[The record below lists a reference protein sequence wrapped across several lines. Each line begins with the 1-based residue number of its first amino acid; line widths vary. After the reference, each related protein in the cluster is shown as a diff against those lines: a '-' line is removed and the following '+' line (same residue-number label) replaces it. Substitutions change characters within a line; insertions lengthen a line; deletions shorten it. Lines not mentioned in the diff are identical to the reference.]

1 MGAVPHLNELAEELK
16 DDPVQFL
23 LVTDE
28 APAHIQSFLKKRS
41 LPGWIGID
49 SNKDTFARYGV
60 STIPSTF
67 VIDANGKLILKS
79 SPRGLT
85 ADLLRRIAERTPKPK
100 PPTPVFIEPES
111 FSERGGWM
119 VDQQV
124 MDLMGSPYMLAHGL
138 GIPVP
143 DCSDTVELP
152 GPGTYRVWVR
162 TRDWVSP
169 WNAPGA
175 PGRFQVLLDGT
186 PLETVFGTEGEAW
199 HWQDGGT
206 CDLKDKVQVSL
217 HDLTGF
223 EGRCDAILLSPDT
236 SWVPPHGGEELA
248 ELRARCTSLGLEPKD
263 GGRFDLVV
271 VGGGIAGTSAA
282 ITAARMGL
290 QVALVQDRPVLGG
303 NGSSEVRVWPQG
315 HTNQERFPHVGD
327 VVSELV
333 RDHGPGH
340 ANAGDPH
347 VFDDNRK
354 LALALAEP
362 NLRLFLNQR
371 VNAAES
377 RNQRITAV
385 TGQHTSSGQRTR
397 ITGTLFLD
405 STGDGVLGA
414 LVGADYEITET
425 EHMGASNLWSVA
437 ATSKNEFQ
445 LRCECEDEGDPLSLA
460 FDQSTSPAPFPRC
473 PWAVDL
479 SERDFPGRKKGAG
492 TGNPLGKLGA
502 WFWESGF
509 NLDPIRDMERVRDLN
524 LRAMYGAWDTLKN
537 VDGLYPNHRLKWAAY
552 IAGKRE
558 SRRLMGD
565 VVLVGDDFR
574 NLKPYPDAAFPCSW
588 HLDLHFPE
596 PAYHEDS
603 DPFISGYTKG
613 EGFTYAGPY
622 WAPYRALYSR
632 NIKNLFMAGRN
643 ISVNHE
649 ALGAVRVMRTCGM
662 MGEVVGKAASL
673 CVLHSCD
680 PRGVYADHLDGL
692 IELLKV
698 PGRARRA
705 SVDAALVIPPA
716 PPIAPPANPTNVG
729 VDPSQLPGLVVDDSK
744 AIVAGNWKASTFE
757 ATFVGSHYIHDN
769 RSGKGTKSVRWE
781 FEVPTTGRY
790 EVRLSYTDSASRDP
804 QIPVTVEG
812 AGEPHLVSMNQR
824 LTPPHAGGFATVG
837 VFNFDAGKR
846 SAVTISNKGTTGH
859 VIADA
864 LQLVRED
871 EQ

>member
-143 DCSDTVELP
+143 DCSGTVDLP

-162 TRDWVSP
+162 TRDWVAP
-169 WNAPGA
+169 WKVPGA

-206 CDLKDKVQVSL
+206 CVLKDKVEVSL

-223 EGRCDAILLSPDT
+223 EGRCDAILLSADT
-236 SWVPPHGGEELA
+236 NWVPPHEGEELA
-248 ELRARCTSLGLEPKD
+248 KLRTRCTSLGLESTD

-271 VGGGIAGTSAA
+271 VGGGVAGTSAA
-282 ITAARMGL
+282 ITAARQGL
-290 QVALVQDRPVLGG
+290 RVALIQDRPVLGG
-303 NGSSEVRVWPQG
+303 NGSSEVRVWPEG
-315 HTNQERFPHVGD
+315 HTNQEPYPHVGD
-327 VVSELV
+327 VVSELI
-333 RDHGPGH
+333 RHKGPGDGNSRD
-340 ANAGDPH
+340 AH
-347 VFDDNRK
+347 VYDDERK
-354 LALALAEP
+354 LALARAEP

-371 VNAAES
+371 VNAAEAKDQS
-377 RNQRITAV
+377 IIAV
-385 TGQHTSSGQRTR
+385 TAQHTSSGQRTR

-414 LVGADYEITET
+414 LVGADYEITAT
-425 EHMGASNLWSVA
+425 GHMGASNLWNVA
-437 ATSKNEFQ
+437 STSKNEFQ
-445 LRCECEDEGDPLSLA
+445 LRCECEDGDDPLSLA

-479 SERDFPGRKKGAG
+479 SERDFPGRQKDSSG
-492 TGNPLGKLGA
+492 GNPLSKLGA

-509 NLDPIRDMERVRDLN
+509 DLDPINDMERVRDLN

-574 NLKPYPDAAFPCSW
+574 DLKPYPDAAFPCSW

-596 PAYHEDS
+596 PAYDKDA
-603 DPFISGYTKG
+603 DPFIA
-613 EGFTYAGPY
+613 GFTHSEDYRYKGPY
-622 WAPYRALYSR
+622 WAPYRTLYSR
-632 NIKNLFMAGRN
+632 NINNLFMAGRN

-662 MGEVVGKAASL
+662 MGEVVGKAAYL
-673 CVLHSCD
+673 CIRHGCD
-680 PRGVYADHLDGL
+680 PRGVYSDHLDGL
-692 IELLKV
+692 LGLLKL
-698 PGRARRA
+698 PGRARRETIG
-705 SVDAALVIPPA
+705 AALVIPPA
-716 PPIAPPANPTNVG
+716 PPILPPANPTNVG
-729 VDPSQLPGLVVDDSK
+729 TNPAQLAGIVVDESA
-744 AIVAGNWKASTFE
+744 AIVEGDWKASTFE
-757 ATFVGSHYIHDN
+757 SNFVGTHYLHDD
-769 RSGKGTKSVRWE
+769 RSGKGAKSVRWE
-781 FEVPTTGRY
+781 FEIPETGRY
-790 EVRLSYTDSASRDP
+790 EVRLSYTDSGSRDP
-804 QIPVTVEG
+804 QIPVTIEG
-812 AGEPHLVSMNQR
+812 AGEPRLVRMNQQ
-824 LTPPHAGGFATVG
+824 LTPPHPGGFATIG
-837 VFNFDAGKR
+837 VFHFDAGKQ

-864 LQLVRED
+864 VQLIRDED
-871 EQ
+871 